1 MSITGLRIPAV
12 TNEPIG
18 RVVVD
23 IGTLCVAVYLCDGSG
38 AVLDEEWFKM
48 PHEIPLEDAKYEANE
63 LYGMVYDYMNDML
76 NTESEE
82 NEVDTIRASGGLLHM
97 PTQSEINQY
106 GASMSWL
113 DQIKLFQEWLPL
125 ISFGQRFML
134 EPDEYVR
141 TIIVADACEWVA
153 HKTNTGI
160 DDQVVT
166 LIASI
171 MKTQQG
177 EALVRFLLAQIPD
190 GEAK

>member
-1 MSITGLRIPAV
+1 MSITGLRMPVI
-12 TNEPIG
+12 NEPVG

-23 IGTLCVAVYLCDGSG
+23 IGTLCVAVYLCDGTGS
-38 AVLDEEWFKM
+38 VIDEEWFKM
-48 PHEIPLEDAKYEANE
+48 PHEIPLEDARYESNE
-63 LYGMVYDYMNDML
+63 LYGMVYDYLNDML
-76 NTESEE
+76 NAASEE
-82 NEVDTIRASGGLLHM
+82 NEVDTIRTLGGLHM
-97 PTQSEINQY
+97 PTQNEINQF
-106 GASMSWL
+106 GASLSWL

-153 HKTNTGI
+153 HKTHTGI

-190 GEAK
+190 GEEK

>member
-1 MSITGLRIPAV
+1 MNTTGLRILAV
-12 TNEPIG
+12 SNEPIG

-23 IGTLCVAVYLCDGSG
+23 IGTMCVAVYLCDGTG

-48 PHEIPLEDAKYEANE
+48 PHEIPLEDARYETNE
-63 LYGMVYDYMNDML
+63 LYGMIYDYMNDLL
-76 NTESEE
+76 NTDSEE
-82 NEVDTIRASGGLLHM
+82 NEVDTIRTSGGLFM
-97 PTQSEINQY
+97 PTENEITQY
-106 GASMSWL
+106 GASLSWL
-113 DQIKLFQEWLPL
+113 EQIRLLSEWSPL
-125 ISFGQRFML
+125 LAFSQRFML

-141 TIIVADACEWVA
+141 AIIVADACEWVA
-153 HKTNTGI
+153 HKTNTGL

>member
-1 MSITGLRIPAV
+1 MI
-12 TNEPIG
+12 NEPIG

-23 IGTLCVAVYLCDGSG
+23 IGTLCVAVYLCDGTG

-48 PHEIPLEDAKYEANE
+48 PAEIPLEDAKYEANE
-63 LYGMVYDYMNDML
+63 LYGMVYDYFNDML
-76 NTESEE
+76 NTASEE
-82 NEVDTIRASGGLLHM
+82 NEVDTIRASGGLLLM
-97 PTQSEINQY
+97 PTENEINQF
-106 GASMSWL
+106 GASLSWL

-125 ISFGQRFML
+125 IGFGQRFML

-153 HKTNTGI
+153 NKTHTGI

>member
-1 MSITGLRIPAV
+1 MNTTGLRILAV
-12 TNEPIG
+12 SNEPIG

-23 IGTLCVAVYLCDGSG
+23 IGTMCVAVYLCDGTG

-48 PHEIPLEDAKYEANE
+48 PHEIPLEDARYETNE
-63 LYGMVYDYMNDML
+63 LYGMIYDYMNDLL
-76 NTESEE
+76 NTDSEE
-82 NEVDTIRASGGLLHM
+82 NEVDTIRTSGGLFM
-97 PTQSEINQY
+97 PTENEITQY
-106 GASMSWL
+106 GASLSWL
-113 DQIKLFQEWLPL
+113 EQIRLLSEWSPL
-125 ISFGQRFML
+125 LVFSQRFML

-141 TIIVADACEWVA
+141 AIIVADACEWVA
-153 HKTNTGI
+153 HKTNTGL

-171 MKTQQG
+171 MKTKQG

>member
-1 MSITGLRIPAV
+1 
-12 TNEPIG
+12 
-18 RVVVD
+18 
-23 IGTLCVAVYLCDGSG
+23 
-38 AVLDEEWFKM
+38 M
-48 PHEIPLEDAKYEANE
+48 PTENE
-63 LYGMVYDYMNDML
+63 L
-76 NTESEE
+76 
-82 NEVDTIRASGGLLHM
+82 
-97 PTQSEINQY
+97 NQY

-113 DQIKLFQEWLPL
+113 EQIRLLSEWSPL
-125 ISFGQRFML
+125 LAFSQRFML
-134 EPDEYVR
+134 EGDDYVR

-153 HKTNTGI
+153 HKTNTGL

>member
-1 MSITGLRIPAV
+1 
-12 TNEPIG
+12 
-18 RVVVD
+18 
-23 IGTLCVAVYLCDGSG
+23 
-38 AVLDEEWFKM
+38 M
-48 PHEIPLEDAKYEANE
+48 PTENE
-63 LYGMVYDYMNDML
+63 L
-76 NTESEE
+76 
-82 NEVDTIRASGGLLHM
+82 
-97 PTQSEINQY
+97 NQY

-125 ISFGQRFML
+125 IGFGQRFML

-153 HKTNTGI
+153 NKTNTGI

>member
-1 MSITGLRIPAV
+1 MNTTGLRILAV
-12 TNEPIG
+12 SNEPIG

-23 IGTLCVAVYLCDGSG
+23 IGTMCVAVYLCDGTG

-48 PHEIPLEDAKYEANE
+48 PHEIPLEDARYETNE
-63 LYGMVYDYMNDML
+63 LYGMIYDYMNDLL
-76 NTESEE
+76 NTDSEE
-82 NEVDTIRASGGLLHM
+82 NEVDTIRTSGGLFM
-97 PTQSEINQY
+97 PTENEITQY
-106 GASMSWL
+106 GASLSWL
-113 DQIKLFQEWLPL
+113 EQIRLLSEWSPL
-125 ISFGQRFML
+125 LAFSQRFML

-141 TIIVADACEWVA
+141 AIIVADACEWVA
-153 HKTNTGI
+153 HKTNTGL

-171 MKTQQG
+171 MKTKQG

>member
-1 MSITGLRIPAV
+1 MSITGLRIPV

-23 IGTLCVAVYLCDGSG
+23 IGTLCVAVYLCDGTG
-38 AVLDEEWFKM
+38 AVMDEEWFKM
-48 PHEIPLEDAKYEANE
+48 PHEIPLEDAKFESNE
-63 LYGMVYDYMNDML
+63 LYGMVYDYFNDML
-76 NTESEE
+76 NTESTE
-82 NEVDTIRASGGLLHM
+82 NEVDTIRASGGLYM
-97 PTQSEINQY
+97 PTENEINQF
-106 GASMSWL
+106 GASLSWL
-113 DQIKLFQEWLPL
+113 EQIRLLSEWSPL
-125 ISFGQRFML
+125 LAFSQRFML

-153 HKTNTGI
+153 HKTNTGL

>member
-1 MSITGLRIPAV
+1 MSITGLRTPAV

-23 IGTLCVAVYLCDGSG
+23 IGTLCVAVYLCDGTG
-38 AVLDEEWFKM
+38 AVIDEEWFKM
-48 PHEIPLEDAKYEANE
+48 PHEIPLEDAKFESNE
-63 LYGMVYDYMNDML
+63 LYGMVYDYFNEMM
-76 NTESEE
+76 NTESAE
-82 NEVDTIRASGGLLHM
+82 NAVDTIRASGGLYM
-97 PTQSEINQY
+97 PTENEINQF
-106 GASMSWL
+106 GASLSWL
-113 DQIKLFQEWLPL
+113 EQIRLLSEWSPL
-125 ISFGQRFML
+125 LAFSQRFML

-153 HKTNTGI
+153 HKTNTGL